1 MSPFIAAHRGAS
13 DNLPENTIVAIAAA
27 VDLGVE
33 YVEFDVRATRD
44 QRLVLLHDE
53 RLERTT
59 NGAGRVSEITLHK
72 LRDLD
77 AGGWMDE
84 AHSGRKVPTLNEIL
98 AVVRG
103 TARFIVDFKESTPEL
118 VQELALSLRADDVL
132 DKALVTSPNAA
143 ALETLAA
150 VYPDVPLAAPYKL
163 VFSGSEPVALAR
175 VKPRLI
181 LARAADATPEAA
193 AAVHAAGLKLLATI
207 PRELD
212 PTSTRALA
220 SRLEAAGVDG
230 VMTARARM
238 FLQTG
243 LKTL

>member
-1 MSPFIAAHRGAS
+1 MALFIAAHRGAS

-59 NGAGRVSEITLHK
+59 DGAGRIGEITLHK

-77 AGGWMDE
+77 AGGWLDE
-84 AHSGRKVPTLNEIL
+84 AHRGRKVPTLNEIL

-103 TARFIVDFKESTPEL
+103 TAKFIVDFHESDPEL
-118 VQELALSLRADDVL
+118 VKELATSLRADDVL
-132 DKALVTSPNAA
+132 DKALVTLPSSA

-150 VYPDVPLAAPYKL
+150 VYPDIPLAAPYKL
-163 VFSGSEPVALAR
+163 VFSGTEPVALAR
-175 VKPRLI
+175 LKPRLI
-181 LARAADATPEAA
+181 LARASDATPEAIS
-193 AAVHAAGLKLLATI
+193 AVHAARLKLLVTL
-207 PRELD
+207 PRELE
-212 PTSTRALA
+212 PTPTRALA
-220 SRLEAAGVDG
+220 ERLEAAGVDG